1 MRLGGR
7 IDDSEGLL
15 AGEEYKI
22 WSARD
27 VDGALPEELERVV
40 NRAAAVAGVR
50 VEYMGWLQDTH
61 TCTCMGIYP
70 YLLIRRLWD

>member
-50 VEYMGWLQDTH
+50 VEYMVGVVETFE
-61 TCTCMGIYP
+61 
-70 YLLIRRLWD
+70 RRLVKERPEKAENGDK

>member
-50 VEYMGWLQDTH
+50 VEYMVGVVETFE
-61 TCTCMGIYP
+61 
-70 YLLIRRLWD
+70 RRLVKGRPEKAENSDK